1 MSPFYSPYLTQ
12 ITIQNML
19 KGLLIKHAFQI
30 NNVTAREK
38 IVVKVNRFLKTAWK
52 ISNLDTSIRLIYKLL
67 VKLSYQWS

>member
-1 MSPFYSPYLTQ
+1 
-12 ITIQNML
+12 ML
-19 KGLLIKHAFQI
+19 KGLLIKHACQI
-30 NNVTAREK
+30 NNVTARKK

>member
-1 MSPFYSPYLTQ
+1 
-12 ITIQNML
+12 ML

>member
-1 MSPFYSPYLTQ
+1 
-12 ITIQNML
+12 ML
-19 KGLLIKHAFQI
+19 KGLLIKHACQI